1 MENQNIII
9 ETGALVKR
17 DFELSDAIDNL
28 TEEELLAALSEHL
41 AYMLESQL
49 ESLLS
54 TLYRMDVIEAKI
66 QKALRP
72 DAPEPANLGIARLI
86 IARQKQRVITKL
98 TYKQK
103 QTTDWFDF

>member
-1 MENQNIII
+1 MEHQNIII
-9 ETGALVKR
+9 ETGVLVKR

-41 AYMLESQL
+41 AYMLEYQL